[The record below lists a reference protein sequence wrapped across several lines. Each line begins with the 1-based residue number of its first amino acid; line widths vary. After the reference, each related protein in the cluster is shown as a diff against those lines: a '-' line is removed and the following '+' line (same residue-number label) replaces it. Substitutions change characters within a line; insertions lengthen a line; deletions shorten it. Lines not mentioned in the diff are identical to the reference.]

1 MRKALTLVAKIRFF
15 QFPSRFLCKLVVE
28 HNREGHGWTI
38 NYRETC
44 KYIKVSYF
52 SKEIKVILPVKSIIY
67 ETVFLERSSGE
78 CNRMRKALL
87 KSFLIT
93 ISMIRANV

>member
-1 MRKALTLVAKIRFF
+1 MRKTLTLDAKIRFF

-38 NYRETC
+38 NYRETES
-44 KYIKVSYF
+44 IKVSYF
-52 SKEIKVILPVKSIIY
+52 SKEIKVILPERSIIY